1 MAVYYAKK
9 VDLSSV
15 ISNLKKTFYFA
26 YSDWI
31 VNPTIYG
38 DSKVWKFYLTQQAG
52 ETAPEEKTYAPSKT
66 LYGRTRE

>member
-15 ISNLKKTFYFA
+15 ISSLKKTFYFD
-26 YSDWI
+26 YSSWI

-38 DSKVWKFYLTQQAG
+38 NSKVWKFYLTQAG
-52 ETAPEEKTYAPSKT
+52 GTVPKEKNAPSKT

>member
-15 ISNLKKTFYFA
+15 ISNLKKTFYFK

-31 VNPTIYG
+31 VEPTVRG
-38 DSKVWKFYLTQQAG
+38 DSKVWKFYLTQGTGGA
-52 ETAPEEKTYAPSKT
+52 TAEKNAPSKT